1 MARKKKQ
8 SQTPMNT
15 GFVYQGQVTM
25 SVKKNGKIISSHTY
39 KNNGGKT
46 LWLFLCNCLAGKYT
60 EAANFYPAKVR
71 VYFNSKSSPTDID
84 PTNILDSCTVLSTIV
99 SANTKRDVL
108 ASAAGSED
116 YRTTLHFTLPSSVF
130 NQLTTGQTKIRQ
142 IMLYDIGKN
151 NSDTNSS
158 LTTNFS
164 YCAYYLVA
172 KKNSSDVLEW
182 DDANAID
189 LAKLSGNYT
198 ILIDWQL
205 SFKNS

>member
-8 SQTPMNT
+8 SQTPLNT

-39 KNNGGKT
+39 KNNGGKA

-71 VYFNSKSSPTDID
+71 VYFNNKPAAEFNANDI
-84 PTNILDSCTVLSTIV
+84 LAGCTVLSTIV

-130 NQLTTGQTKIRQ
+130 NQLTPGQTKIRQ
-142 IMLYDIGKN
+142 IVLYDIGKN

-158 LTTNFS
+158 LAANFS

-182 DDANAID
+182 DDENAID
-189 LAKLSGNYT
+189 LNGLSGNYT

-205 SFKNS
+205 SFK